1 MESLR
6 NAHQLATP
14 NAKVI
19 ISFYDYTLLSPKLTV
34 KYEEKAIHFDSM
46 STLFSSFFFI
56 ILRSM
61 YFHIPCTMFLS
72 TGSRSHS
79 NSLWA
84 LLLLLIPIVLII
96 YKGKLLLH
104 SNGRLK

>member
-19 ISFYDYTLLSPKLTV
+19 ISFYDYTLLSPKLTI

-46 STLFSSFFFI
+46 STLFSSFF
-56 ILRSM
+56 L
-61 YFHIPCTMFLS
+61 
-72 TGSRSHS
+72 
-79 NSLWA
+79 
-84 LLLLLIPIVLII
+84 
-96 YKGKLLLH
+96 
-104 SNGRLK
+104 

>member
-46 STLFSSFFFI
+46 STLFSSFFFYN
-56 ILRSM
+56 LKKYVLSYTM
-61 YFHIPCTMFLS
+61 YNVPIYRIQISLKQFMGPAAPP
-72 TGSRSHS
+72 HS
-79 NSLWA
+79 NS
-84 LLLLLIPIVLII
+84 
-96 YKGKLLLH
+96 
-104 SNGRLK
+104 SNNIQR

>member
-34 KYEEKAIHFDSM
+34 NYEEKAIHFDSM
-46 STLFSSFFFI
+46 STLFSSFFLI

-61 YFHIPCTMFLS
+61 YFHYHVQCSYLQDRDLTQTVYGPC
-72 TGSRSHS
+72 
-79 NSLWA
+79 
-84 LLLLLIPIVLII
+84 
-96 YKGKLLLH
+96 
-104 SNGRLK
+104 

>member
-46 STLFSSFFFI
+46 STLFSSFF
-56 ILRSM
+56 LNLKKYVLSYTM
-61 YFHIPCTMFLS
+61 YNVPIYRIQISLKQFMGPADPPHPNS
-72 TGSRSHS
+72 S
-79 NSLWA
+79 NN
-84 LLLLLIPIVLII
+84 IQ
-96 YKGKLLLH
+96 
-104 SNGRLK
+104 R